1 MTQSQA
7 RFCSSCFYW
16 QPLESIPCLGECE
29 NSSSRSFKRP
39 TFSDKPVEECFVTR
53 SLDDVEFVWCQTHR
67 QTIHSSELPD
77 HRDCRLFAGTALLPV
92 EDMVE
97 FTLAGD

>member
-39 TFSDKPVEECFVTR
+39 TFSDKAVEECFVTR

-92 EDMVE
+92 EDMAE